1 MLRYD
6 TGATH
11 GFRTKEAGSGGAPAV
26 KDIKEAVDKL
36 GRTFE
41 EFKKANDQRLEELA
55 KKGHVPADLQEKVD
69 KINEAVTEAT
79 KIKQELDKEKAR
91 IDELEAMANRLG
103 RQKDGDAPAEV
114 KEHQEAFAR
123 FMREKDGDENLRDLE
138 RKMLARTL
146 GEKAASTISDPD
158 GGYLVPEAV
167 ATAIDRLLT
176 QDSAM
181 RAICTV
187 RSIGAANYK
196 KLVSVGGATA
206 GWVGE
211 KDSRPETKTA
221 ELVGLEIPTHEL
233 YAQPA
238 ATQTLLDDAFVNV
251 AAWLADEVSIAFAE
265 LEGDAFINGD
275 GVDKPRGLLGYP
287 MVANSSWA
295 WGKVGYIKTGANGDF
310 AASDPGDALINLVH
324 ALKRQLRAGARFLM
338 NDGTCAKVRMLK
350 DADGN
355 YLWRPGLEQGQPD
368 RLLGRPISYDDFMPD
383 IASASYSI
391 AFGNFRRAY
400 LIVDRIGIRTLRDP
414 YTKKPYVLFY
424 TTKRVG
430 GGIQDF
436 QAVKLLR
443 FSA

>member
-1 MLRYD
+1 MSRYN
-6 TGATH
+6 TSAVRS
-11 GFRTKEAGSGGAPAV
+11 FRTKEANSGGAPAV

-69 KINEAVTEAT
+69 KINEALTEAT
-79 KIKQELDKEKAR
+79 KVKQELDKEKAR
-91 IDELEAMANRLG
+91 IGELEAMANRLG
-103 RQKDGDAPAEV
+103 RQKSGDAPAEV

-123 FMREKDGDENLRDLE
+123 FMREKDGDEGLRDLE

-196 KLVSVGGATA
+196 KLVSIGGATA

-251 AAWLADEVSIAFAE
+251 AKWLADEVALAFAE

-287 MVANSSWA
+287 TVANNSWA
-295 WGKVGYIKTGANGDF
+295 WGKVGYVKTGANGDF
-310 AASDPGDALINLVH
+310 DSSKPGDALISLVH

-383 IASASYSI
+383 ISSGSYSI